1 VTYFI
6 SDVIPVGRRVS
17 AKGWLLAVLLV
28 GPFMSQADATIA
40 NVATPSIHADLGA
53 SAAALELVIGGY
65 LLTFSVLLITG
76 ARLGQT
82 HGYRRVFL
90 AGIATFGLASLACGL
105 APDPTLLVVA
115 RVLQGI
121 SAALM
126 FPQALTGIQLNFEG
140 AERVRAIGLYAIALS
155 VGAVSGQILGGALV
169 SANIA
174 GSHWRAIFLINVP
187 IAAITVA
194 AALRY
199 LPADEP
205 RASKA
210 IDLVG
215 VAALTASAALI
226 VLPLVLGRAEGWP
239 VWTWLCL
246 AAAGPAFALFLATQR
261 RVAAR
266 GEAPLINV
274 AVLARPAV
282 GWALLALL
290 AATATY
296 YALLFTLAQYLQV
309 HTRLLPQAGGER
321 PVVRGRPRPGAVNFS
336 LRGRDAVRA
345 PADGIDR
352 VCTYLQTGLGQSA
365 LVSGLTL
372 VPWVAAFGVAGQ
384 LVRRLPARLLA
395 LAPAA
400 GCLLLTAAYS
410 AISLM
415 LFAGS
420 HGEGLLIGLLAAG
433 GLGLGI
439 NFSALIAHLT
449 TAVPSG
455 YAPDV
460 SGVSSTTAAIGGTL
474 GVAAFGTLY
483 LSLSHAGTA
492 DATHS
497 FAIITATFAIAALTA
512 AAAARRATQPPAK
525 S

>member
-1 VTYFI
+1 
-6 SDVIPVGRRVS
+6 
-17 AKGWLLAVLLV
+17 
-28 GPFMSQADATIA
+28 
-40 NVATPSIHADLGA
+40 
-53 SAAALELVIGGY
+53 
-65 LLTFSVLLITG
+65 VLLITG

-215 VAALTASAALI
+215 VATLTASAALI

-296 YALLFTLAQYLQV
+296 YALLFTLAQ
-309 HTRLLPQAGGER
+309 
-321 PVVRGRPRPGAVNFS
+321 
-336 LRGRDAVRA
+336 
-345 PADGIDR
+345 
-352 VCTYLQTGLGQSA
+352 YLQTGLGQSA

-512 AAAARRATQPPAK
+512 AAAARRATQPPAE

>member
-215 VAALTASAALI
+215 VATLTAIAAPI

-296 YALLFTLAQYLQV
+296 YALLFTLAQYLQ
-309 HTRLLPQAGGER
+309 
-321 PVVRGRPRPGAVNFS
+321 
-336 LRGRDAVRA
+336 
-345 PADGIDR
+345 
-352 VCTYLQTGLGQSA
+352 TGLGLSA

-449 TAVPSG
+449 TAAPSG